1 MNAAYFLFTLAAAG
15 VLGFIFEKLKIPSG
29 LRIGALLATAVLNIG
44 FASAWV
50 PGYTKLVVQSVAG
63 ALIGCGMEKSDI
75 SRLPKVIK
83 PTLIMLA
90 SLFIL
95 NIGGGILIHAVS
107 PLDWVTSFMSV
118 IPGGVTDT
126 PVIAADMGADMPI
139 VAVLQLS
146 RLLLG
151 ISIFP
156 PMILWFDN
164 WRNKQSPAGIAPCA
178 EDRGGPKRAVSRPA
192 RGILAFIC
200 TMMAAIGAGYAGS
213 LSHIPAGSFL
223 FAIAAVSIIK
233 LVFDFAFIPSW
244 AKKATRVLAG
254 CYIGVDITMSTVH
267 QLKFLILPLIIILGG
282 FTINCFITGKILS
295 VTCGFT
301 RKEGMLITTPAGA
314 TDIALNSTEIGVQNT
329 DVIVIQVFRSIIA
342 IAVFPQIINAIL
354 KIAGR

>member
-1 MNAAYFLFTLAAAG
+1 
-15 VLGFIFEKLKIPSG
+15 
-29 LRIGALLATAVLNIG
+29 LNIA
-44 FASAWV
+44 FAAAWV
-50 PGYTKLVVQSVAG
+50 PGFTKLVVQSVAG

-75 SRLPKVIK
+75 RRLPKVVK

-90 SLFIL
+90 SYFIL

-126 PVIAADMGADMPI
+126 PVIAADMGADVPI

-151 ISIFP
+151 ISVFP

-164 WRNKQSPAGIAPCA
+164 WRNRRDAPDFASEA
-178 EDRGGPKRAVSRPA
+178 EERGGTSRAVSRPK
-192 RGILAFIC
+192 RSLLAFFC
-200 TMMAAIGAGYAGS
+200 TITAAIGAGYAGS
-213 LSHIPAGSFL
+213 LSGIPAGAFL
-223 FAIAAVSIIK
+223 FAIAAVSILK
-233 LVFDFAFIPSW
+233 LRFDFAFIPPW

-254 CYIGVDITMSTVH
+254 CYIGADVTMATVH
-267 QLKFLILPLIIILGG
+267 QLKFLVFPLIIILGG
-282 FTINCFITGKILS
+282 FTVNCFITGKILS

-329 DVIVIQVFRSIIA
+329 DVIVIQVFRSIVA

-354 KIAGR
+354 KTLLRAH